1 MLVNALRYTRFND
14 GGRDIA
20 IANVIR
26 ANDALTGAAYSAPP
40 PSPSFLVHYYHS
52 YEEHEKRKH
61 DETPAWSWRT

>member
-40 PSPSFLVHYYHS
+40 LSFLFS
-52 YEEHEKRKH
+52 
-61 DETPAWSWRT
+61 SLLSLL